1 MHEFRSQWN
10 YFRILVN
17 RKLRVF
23 LKLSITAVRWAEH
36 GLGAVTDARGP
47 VHCLGGAVPQPW
59 QHPGLCRQTVCVSLA
74 SPRPTWQGSGSG
86 GGSGEAACGSD
97 LPKLCHQQ
105 GLRNTGLL
113 TLTKGGC
120 VVLQTGG
127 SSWANPV
134 SFRGMTLVATLLLAR
149 CCLCTVALTL
159 RQH

>member
-1 MHEFRSQWN
+1 MELFQNSGQPQAQGVSQTI
-10 YFRILVN
+10 YHGC
-17 RKLRVF
+17 
-23 LKLSITAVRWAEH
+23 AVGRTWAGGSNGCERPCPLP
-36 GLGAVTDARGP
+36 G
-47 VHCLGGAVPQPW
+47 GGAVPQPW
-59 QHPGLCRQTVCVSLA
+59 QYPGLCRQTVCVSLA

-120 VVLQTGG
+120 VVLQTSG

-134 SFRGMTLVATLLLAR
+134 SFTGMTLVATLLLAR